1 MKKPRAPIQTVK
13 FNGLAAKAA
22 KDAGVSVVG
31 KASNLT
37 PDAAG
42 SLSND
47 DQELSMAAV
56 KALRARFAPKKMGK
70 TSWL

>member
-1 MKKPRAPIQTVK
+1 MKKTRTPIQTVK

-31 KASNLT
+31 KASHQT
-37 PDAAG
+37 PEVAG
-42 SLSND
+42 SLSGD

-56 KALRARFAPKKMGK
+56 KALRARFAPKKSSK
-70 TSWL
+70 TSWF